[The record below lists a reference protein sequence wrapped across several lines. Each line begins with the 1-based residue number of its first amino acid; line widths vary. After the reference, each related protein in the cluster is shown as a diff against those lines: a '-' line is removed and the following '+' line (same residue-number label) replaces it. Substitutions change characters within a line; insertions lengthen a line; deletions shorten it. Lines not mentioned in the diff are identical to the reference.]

1 MGAALGMFNLVVF
14 FFLKKSYF
22 LVNIFII
29 FTFFLSFF
37 LLEGDGKWIEGI
49 KNEFE
54 NIKIKYVIRET
65 TRTN

>member
-29 FTFFLSFF
+29 FTFFLSFV
-37 LLEGDGKWIEGI
+37 LLVWDGKWIEGI